1 MRAGRWLWV
10 LPLLAAPLANAQ
22 AASQPGQPGAQV
34 RVWEGTLPLAASDEG
49 PPDEN
54 PPFDAFSPLE
64 DYPYTMRETVRP
76 TETMHNWRAV
86 FLENEYLKC
95 TVLPDLGGH
104 LYDCVDKIDGV
115 SMFYANPTIKKAL
128 IAYRGAWSPFGVE
141 FNFPISHNWVTLSPV
156 DFAYSRAADGSVSVT
171 VGNRDRVYGMDWT
184 VQIVLRPASTVVEEH
199 VTLSNPSDLRHHY
212 FWWSNGGVQVWDDSR
227 IWYPTQFT
235 TDGDTWP
242 VNLKGKD
249 VSLIAN
255 QTGGYVEAFALGS
268 NEPFLGVYSPHTGAG
283 VVHYAE
289 HAELPAKKVFSWGLD
304 QDALSWRAALSDDK
318 SAYIELQAGLFKDQD
333 TYGFLGPSEAV
344 RFTEYWMPV
353 RGIGAIS
360 RANLNGV
367 VAIVRRQQADG
378 KIGLTASFNANHA
391 IAGAKIAISD
401 GASSV
406 FSETTSLE
414 PSKTWTHTISDLPAD
429 RKYTFT
435 LSGANGET
443 LLRHTED
450 TYDLVPREQIKAAQP
465 PAYQPPPQNPWIDK
479 EFLRDGWDHEA
490 AGDYLA
496 AWQSYE
502 AGLAKFP
509 ASVALLKAAG
519 RLAVSQFRFD
529 EADKYLTKAAA
540 SAPSDAES
548 RYYRAVAENALGRNA
563 DARADLEAARQA
575 AEFRTPAGILL
586 AESLAQD
593 KDAAGALKMLE
604 ESCPSAPANLRCV
617 EETAALERATGD
629 TVGAKRLVADAL
641 MKFPTSM
648 FLQNERARLG
658 TPATG
663 LNRHLAADTH
673 RILNLVIQYNRLGLY
688 SDSLDL
694 LTRSYPEVA
703 ADEREPGLPGPA
715 NDPLLAYY
723 RGFCRLK
730 LGQPA
735 QADFDAA
742 SHISLLYVFPN
753 EAETF
758 PVLRAALAAN
768 PSDASAHFLLGAL
781 LFSKGIVDPALDEW
795 QKAEALNPTIPS
807 LQLSLGRALLE
818 MKKQPGA
825 AIADLQRGIAAE
837 PTNSALYV
845 ELDQAMGQTGKSA
858 SQCADMMKTF
868 PDPALMSSDLV
879 HALVERLRQANR
891 IAEANAIIAQHVFAR
906 KEGENPLVP
915 LAPAK

>member
-1 MRAGRWLWV
+1 M
-10 LPLLAAPLANAQ
+10 LLLLIAPSLQ
-22 AASQPGQPGAQV
+22 GQV
-34 RVWEGTLPLAASDEG
+34 RVWDGTLPLAASDEG

-64 DYPYTMRETVRP
+64 NYPYTMRETVST

-104 LYDCVDKIDGV
+104 LYNCVDKIGGV

-141 FNFPISHNWVTLSPV
+141 FNFPVSHNWVTLSPV
-156 DFAYSRAADGSVSVT
+156 DYAFSKAADGSVSVT

-184 VQIVLRPASTVVEEH
+184 VQIVLRPGSTVVEEH

-212 FWWSNGGVQVWDDSR
+212 FWWSNGGIQVWDDSR

-242 VNLKGKD
+242 VNRKGKD
-249 VSLIAN
+249 VSLVAN

-318 SAYIELQAGLFKDQD
+318 SPYVELQAGLFKDQD
-333 TYGFLGPSEAV
+333 TYGFLGPSETV

-367 VAIVRRQQADG
+367 VAITRTAQADG
-378 KIGLTASFNANHA
+378 KIALTVGFNANHA
-391 IAGAKIAISD
+391 VAGAKIDVSD
-401 GASSV
+401 GAGSV
-406 FSETTSLE
+406 FAETASLD
-414 PSKTWTHTISDLPAD
+414 PAKTWKHTIADLPAD
-429 RKYTFT
+429 KKYTFT
-435 LSGANGET
+435 LTGANGET
-443 LLRHTED
+443 LLRHTEE
-450 TYDLVPREQIKAAQP
+450 TYDLTPREQIKTEAA
-465 PAYQPPPQNPWIDK
+465 YRPPPQNAWTDK
-479 EFLRDGWDHEA
+479 EFLRDGGDHEA
-490 AGDYLA
+490 AADYLA

-509 ASVALLKAAG
+509 ASLDLLKAAG
-519 RLAVSQFRFD
+519 RLGVSQFRFE
-529 EADKYLTKAAA
+529 EADRYLAKVA
-540 SAPSDAES
+540 SGAPPDAEI
-548 RYYRAVAENALGRNA
+548 RYYHGVAENALGRSA
-563 DARADLEAARQA
+563 DARADLEAARVA
-575 AEFRTPAGILL
+575 PEFRVPAGILL
-586 AESLAQD
+586 AEWLAQR
-593 KDAAGALKMLE
+593 KDAAGALKMLGD
-604 ESCPSAPANLRCV
+604 SCPAAPTNLRCV
-617 EETAALERATGD
+617 EETVALVRATGD
-629 TVGAKRLVADAL
+629 TVGAKRLAADAL
-641 MKFPTSM
+641 AKYPTSM
-648 FLQNERARLG
+648 FLQNERAKLG
-658 TPATG
+658 GSTAG
-663 LNRHLAADTH
+663 LDRHLAAETH

-688 SDSLDL
+688 ADSLDL

-723 RGFCRLK
+723 RGYCRLK
-730 LGQPA
+730 LGQAA
-735 QADFDAA
+735 QVDFDAA
-742 SHISLLYVFPN
+742 LHMPLLYVFPN
-753 EAETF
+753 DAETF
-758 PVLRAALAAN
+758 PVLRAAIAAN

-781 LFSKGIVDPALDEW
+781 LFSKGVVDPALDEW
-795 QKAEALNPTIPS
+795 QKAEALNPKIPS
-807 LQLSLGRALLE
+807 LELNMGRALLE
-818 MKKQPGA
+818 IKKQPTA
-825 AIADLQRGIAAE
+825 AIAELQRGIAAE
-837 PTNSALYV
+837 PTNSALYI
-845 ELDQAMGQTGKSA
+845 ELDQAMGQTGKSE

-891 IAEANAIIAQHVFAR
+891 IAEANAIIAQHTFAR

-915 LAPAK
+915 LVPAK

>member
-1 MRAGRWLWV
+1 V
-10 LPLLAAPLANAQ
+10 
-22 AASQPGQPGAQV
+22 
-34 RVWEGTLPLAASDEG
+34 PLAASDEG

-64 DYPYTMRETVRP
+64 DYPYTMRDEVRP
-76 TETMHNWRAV
+76 TETVHNWRAV

-104 LYDCVDKIDGV
+104 LYNCVDKIDGA

-128 IAYRGAWSPFGVE
+128 IGYRGAWSPFGVE
-141 FNFPISHNWVTLSPV
+141 FNFPVSHNWVTLSPV
-156 DFAYSRAADGSVSVT
+156 DFAYGSAADGSASVT

-184 VQIVLRPASTVVEEH
+184 VEIVLRPGSTVVEEH

-212 FWWSNGGVQVWDDSR
+212 FWWSNGGVQVWDDSC
-227 IWYPTQFT
+227 IWYPTQLT

-242 VNLKGKD
+242 VNRKGKD
-249 VSLIAN
+249 VSLVAN

-318 SAYIELQAGLFKDQD
+318 SAYVEVQAGLFKDQD

-353 RGIGAIS
+353 RAIGAIS
-360 RANLNGV
+360 RANLNAV
-367 VAIVRRQQADG
+367 VAITRHPQADG
-378 KIGLTASFNANHA
+378 RIALTVGFNTNHA
-391 IAGAKIAISD
+391 VAGAKIDVSD
-401 GASSV
+401 GA
-406 FSETTSLE
+406 TSLYAE
-414 PSKTWTHTISDLPAD
+414 TASLDPAKTWTHTIADLPAD

-435 LSGANGET
+435 LNGANGET
-443 LLRHTED
+443 LLQHTED
-450 TYDLVPREQIKAAQP
+450 TYDLVSRDQIKAEA
-465 PAYQPPPQNPWIDK
+465 AYQAPAQSAWTDK
-479 EFLRDGWDHEA
+479 EFLRDGGDHEA

-509 ASVALLKAAG
+509 ASVELLKAAG
-519 RLAVSQFRFD
+519 RLGVSQFRFE
-529 EADKYLTKAAA
+529 EADRYLAKAAA
-540 SAPSDAES
+540 GAPSDAEV
-548 RYYRAVAENALGRNA
+548 RYYHAVAETDLDRGG

-586 AESLAQD
+586 ADSLAQG
-593 KDAAGALKMLE
+593 KDAAGALKMLA
-604 ESCPSAPANLRCV
+604 ESCPAAPVNLRCV
-617 EETAALERATGD
+617 EETVALERATGD
-629 TVGAKRLVADAL
+629 AAGAKRLEAEGLA
-641 MKFPTSM
+641 KYPTSM
-648 FLQNERARLG
+648 FLQNERAKMG
-658 TPATG
+658 GGAAE

-673 RILNLVIQYNRLGLY
+673 RILNLAIEYNRLGLY
-688 SDSLDL
+688 GDSLEL

-703 ADEREPGLPGPA
+703 PEEREPGLPGPTD
-715 NDPLLAYY
+715 DPLLAYY
-723 RGFCRLK
+723 RGFSRLK

-742 SHISLLYVFPN
+742 SKMPLLYVFPN
-753 EAETF
+753 EAESF

-768 PSDASAHFLLGAL
+768 AEDASAHYLLGAL
-781 LFSKGIVDPALDEW
+781 LFSKGIVDPAIDEW
-795 QKAEALNPTIPS
+795 QKAEAINPKIPA
-807 LQLSLGRALLE
+807 LQLNMGRALLE
-818 MKKQPGA
+818 IKKQPA
-825 AIADLQRGIAAE
+825 EAVAELQRGLLAE
-837 PTNSALYV
+837 PMNSALYV

-858 SQCADMMKTF
+858 SQCADMMKAF

-879 HALVERLRQANR
+879 RALVERLRRANR
-891 IAEANAIIAQHVFAR
+891 IAEANAVVAQHAFAR
-906 KEGENPLVP
+906 KEGEAP
-915 LAPAK
+915 LAPIVPAK